1 MNPPEEPA
9 TVTPAPVSLGALT
22 TPGRLRFTTR
32 FALVYGALTVVLIA
46 STAAFVIFLV
56 NGSSGW
62 SNWHPSP
69 GTTAVVTKE
78 IADHV
83 ASEYKTSAGAELVA
97 VVPSPPAV
105 TIGTRNIAITA
116 VAAHTSPSPNSNVRA
131 TLTDDTETY
140 TFCGL
145 EAFCSLSGTPTVYRG
160 QLIRREAL
168 ETALYTF
175 KYLPSIN
182 SVIAFMPAS
191 KVSPLRELLYLRKQD
206 MTRQLKQPLDK
217 TLTLATPPPP
227 PSAAAMA
234 ANPKLDPDAVE
245 QPTIDQLTLHRIF
258 TYTFT
263 DLQSNGALLILS
275 PLF

>member
-1 MNPPEEPA
+1 MNPPEESAAP
-9 TVTPAPVSLGALT
+9 TPTPPTLGALT
-22 TPGRLRFTTR
+22 APGRFRFTTR

-46 STAAFVIFLV
+46 SSAAFVMFLL
-56 NGSSGW
+56 NGDSGW
-62 SNWHPSP
+62 SNWHPKP
-69 GTTAVVTKE
+69 GTTANVSKE

-83 ASEYKTSAGAELVA
+83 ASEYRTATGTQLVA

-116 VAAHTSPSPNSNVRA
+116 VAAHTGPSLNSNVQA
-131 TLTDDTETY
+131 TLTDGTETY

-145 EAFCSLSGTPTVYRG
+145 EAYCSLSGTPTEYRG

-175 KYLPSIN
+175 KYLPKID

-191 KVSPLRELLYLRKQD
+191 RVTPLKELLYLRKQD
-206 MTRQLKQPLDK
+206 MTQQLDQPLRK
-217 TLTLATPPPP
+217 TLPLAAPPPP
-227 PSAAAMA
+227 PSAAATA
-234 ANPKLDPDAVE
+234 ANPNLDPDAAE
-245 QPTIDQLTLHRIF
+245 QPTIDQLTLHRVF

>member
-1 MNPPEEPA
+1 MNPPEESVAPP
-9 TVTPAPVSLGALT
+9 PAPLPLGALVA
-22 TPGRLRFTTR
+22 PGRFRFTTR

-46 STAAFVIFLV
+46 SSAVFVIFLL
-56 NGSSGW
+56 NGDSGW
-62 SNWHPSP
+62 SNWHPKP
-69 GTTAVVTKE
+69 GTTANVTKE

-83 ASEYKTSAGAELVA
+83 ASEYRTATGTQLVA

-116 VAAHTSPSPNSNVRA
+116 VAAHTGPSANSNVQA

-145 EAFCSLSGTPTVYRG
+145 EAYCSLSGTPTEYRG

-175 KYLPSIN
+175 KYVPSID

-191 KVSPLRELLYLRKQD
+191 RDTPLKELLYLRKQD
-206 MTRQLKQPLDK
+206 MTQQLAQPLRK
-217 TLTLATPPPP
+217 TLPLATPPPP
-227 PSAAAMA
+227 SKTDPT
-234 ANPKLDPDAVE
+234 LDTDQLE
-245 QPTIDQLTLHRIF
+245 QPTIDQLTLRRVF

>member
-1 MNPPEEPA
+1 VNPPEESALVSP
-9 TVTPAPVSLGALT
+9 PVQLGGLVSG
-22 TPGRLRFTTR
+22 GRIRFTTR
-32 FALVYGALTVVLIA
+32 FALVYSALAIVLIG
-46 STAAFVIFLV
+46 SSAAFVMFVLQ
-56 NGSSGW
+56 GDSGW
-62 SNWHPSP
+62 SSWHPAS
-69 GTTAVVTKE
+69 GTTAQVSKE

-83 ASEYKTSAGAELVA
+83 ASEYHTANGSQLVA

-116 VAAHTSPSPNSNVRA
+116 VAAHTAPSAASNIQA
-131 TLTDDTETY
+131 TLTDGTETY

-145 EAFCSLSGTPTVYRG
+145 EASCSLSGTPTEYRG

-175 KYLPSIN
+175 KYLPKID
-182 SVIAFMPAS
+182 SVIAFMPSS
-191 KVSPLRELLYLRKQD
+191 KATTLKELLYLRKQD
-206 MTRQLKQPLDK
+206 LTRQLDQPLKK

-227 PSAAAMA
+227 STV
-234 ANPKLDPDAVE
+234 NPNIDPDAAE
-245 QPTIDQLTLHRIF
+245 QPTIDQLTLHRVF

>member
-1 MNPPEEPA
+1 VNVPEES
-9 TVTPAPVSLGALT
+9 VTPVPPPLPLGALT
-22 TPGRLRFTTR
+22 ASGRVRFTTR
-32 FALVYGALTVVLIA
+32 FALVYGALTVILIA
-46 STAAFVIFLV
+46 SSAAFVMFVLD
-56 NGSSGW
+56 GDSGW
-62 SNWHPSP
+62 SSWHPAS
-69 GTTAVVTKE
+69 GTTAQVSKE

-83 ASEYKTSAGAELVA
+83 ASEYRTAGGSQLVA

-116 VAAHTSPSPNSNVRA
+116 VAAHTGPSATSNIQSA
-131 TLTDDTETY
+131 PTDGTETY

-145 EAFCSLSGTPTVYRG
+145 EAFCSLSGTPTEYRG

-175 KYLPSIN
+175 KYLPKID

-191 KVSPLRELLYLRKQD
+191 KATTLKELLYLRKQD
-206 MTRQLKQPLDK
+206 LTRQLNQPLDK

-227 PSAAAMA
+227 
-234 ANPKLDPDAVE
+234 NPNIVDPDAAE
-245 QPTIDQLTLHRIF
+245 QPTIDQLTLHRVF